1 MAGAFSNGDGIF
13 VYPGSDGPLSSLRLE
28 NFRDG
33 LEDLE
38 LLARL
43 AATDPARMETL
54 AKQVITGFEPR
65 VGVNATDDPRVLAN
79 ARLAAA
85 EALLV

>member
-1 MAGAFSNGDGIF
+1 M
-13 VYPGSDGPLSSLRLE
+13 YPGAAGPLSSLRLE

-38 LLARL
+38 LLRRL
-43 AATDPARMETL
+43 GSMDQARMIMI
-54 AKQVITGFEPR
+54 AKQVVTWFEPS
-65 VGVNATDDPRVLAN
+65 VGVNATNDPQVLVA

-85 EALLV
+85 KALLV

>member
-1 MAGAFSNGDGIF
+1 M
-13 VYPGSDGPLSSLRLE
+13 YPGAAGPLSSLRLE

-38 LLARL
+38 LLRRL
-43 AATDPARMETL
+43 ASTDPARMIAL
-54 AKQVITGFEPR
+54 AKQVVTGFEPN
-65 VGVNATDDPRVLAN
+65 VGVNATDDPRVLVA

-85 EALLV
+85 KALLV